1 MLKDV
6 AIPTDRNV
14 MQMEVEKKLK
24 YKSLCRDTTNVEH
37 KMYDYTGDNWSHWN
51 NNRKVSGKN
60 TKAIAGKYSADSL
73 QKTSH
78 IIWKVLQ
85 AET

>member
-1 MLKDV
+1 
-6 AIPTDRNV
+6 
-14 MQMEVEKKLK
+14 
-24 YKSLCRDTTNVEH
+24 
-37 KMYDYTGDNWSHWN
+37 MYDYTGDKWSHQN

-60 TKAIAGKYSADSL
+60 LKAIAGKYSADSL